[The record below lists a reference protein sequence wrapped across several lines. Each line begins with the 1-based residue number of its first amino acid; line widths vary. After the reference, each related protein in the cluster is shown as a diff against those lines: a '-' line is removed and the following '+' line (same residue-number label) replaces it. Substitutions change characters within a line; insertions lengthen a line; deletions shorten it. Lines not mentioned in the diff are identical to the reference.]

1 MVADRTAASTGSARE
16 EYTMPVMSEITVAG
30 IGELLWDCFGD
41 DRRPGGAPAN
51 VAFHAASL
59 GAIGLLCSRVGCDE
73 AGDALL
79 DHLRAHGLDD
89 RFVQRDN
96 QRPTGRVTVDAS
108 RPDDPQYTIQ
118 EGVAWDH
125 IALDPAFVEQIRAPA
140 AICFGTLAQRSP
152 IGRAALQRTLDL
164 TTGVLR
170 VFDVNLRPP
179 FFTRQVLADSLAR
192 SDVVKLNEHEVP
204 VVQKLFDRP
213 DDGAEGLI
221 RWLRDDWPVR
231 WVCITRGPA
240 GCLLA
245 GDGGLCAEPGRVIE
259 GADAVGAGDAFTAAL
274 VCGILLDWP
283 IERIARTANAVG
295 GIVAGHSGAMPDVRD
310 AYAKLL
316 EKA

>member
-1 MVADRTAASTGSARE
+1 
-16 EYTMPVMSEITVAG
+16 MPVMGEITVAG

-59 GAIGLLCSRVGCDE
+59 GARGLLCSRVGRDE

-79 DHLRAHGLDD
+79 DHLRAHGLGG
-89 RFVQRDN
+89 RFVQRDEEH
-96 QRPTGRVTVDAS
+96 PTGWVTVDAS
-108 RPDDPQYTIQ
+108 RPDDPQYTIH

-125 IALDPAFVEQIRAPA
+125 IALDPSFVEALRSPGAL
-140 AICFGTLAQRSP
+140 CFGTLAQRCP
-152 IGRAALQRTLDL
+152 ISRATLQRTLDL
-164 TTGVLR
+164 ATGVLR

-179 FFTRQVLADSLAR
+179 FFTREVLAESFAR
-192 SDVVKLNEHEVP
+192 SDVVKLNEDEVP
-204 VVQKLFDRP
+204 VVFKLFDRP
-213 DDGAEGLI
+213 DEGPEALI
-221 RWLRDDWPVR
+221 RWLRGDWPVR

-245 GDGGLCAEPGRVIE
+245 GDGGLCEEPGRAIE

-283 IERIARTANAVG
+283 IERIAGFANAVG
-295 GIVAGHSGAMPDVRD
+295 GIVAGRSGAMPNVRD
-310 AYAKLL
+310 KYASLL
-316 EKA
+316 ENA